1 MGADADTGGE
11 RAAATA
17 AGADRTL
24 RVALGRRV
32 EVIGDLL
39 LPPEPT
45 DSSLAACRDI
55 ARRLEEWQGPG
66 VVILCGRLVAPGCP
80 DDPCGVVDRHPDLT
94 DALATF
100 AARADSQVIVMM
112 VPSERDPALVR
123 ALERRGVTVRDGV
136 DLACETGAG
145 TRTVL
150 VRAGSLRPDGNPPI
164 DAAPTDDRPWLA
176 GMERLDDPRLA
187 RRFVT
192 SRVLYRRLR
201 RYLWAP
207 PLALAVIAL
216 LLRVEFVVDGLG
228 RVFRTPRQQN
238 ALQRAYD
245 ATWASRFIVTVVIA
259 VALLAVLALVVA
271 ITSRGIWRALGGE
284 GLPAPW
290 AGGASGTRPIAHA
303 QLELDGED
311 ALDATRAALEA
322 GSSGVIVGGSLVPE
336 LTQLDAGFFACPG
349 ATSEVVHE
357 HRGRLGLP
365 PTFLHHRQESTL
377 EIETGAELHVRLL
390 VAEADLPLATM
401 GERLVTADSVVKGRS
416 KAGDVH
422 AELAAS
428 WPSGASWPPAPEVAA
443 DRIGV
448 RRIRRLAAVSL
459 FVAGAIDLLS
469 SVTTPLR
476 EHLHLIAQYLPVA
489 VVQAAGALT
498 AIAGIGMIMLSRGI
512 LRGQRRSWLVAVT
525 LLVASLALHLL
536 HAADVIT
543 LVVCACVLTLLV
555 VQRERFR
562 ARTEPATLVTAF
574 VILAVGGVIAT
585 LGGFLAVEV
594 AGRVHHHP
602 LPAWPDVLLGSAER
616 LVGVQRVAFPR
627 TIDRYAS
634 ISLLAVGLSLI
645 VVALYLLTRPV
656 VDRRL
661 SSGRASMGRRAAEL
675 RARDIVRRHGTG
687 TLDYFAL
694 RDDKQWFFHRDSLVA
709 YAVFGG
715 VCLVSPDPIGPFSER
730 AHVWD
735 SFRRYVDRNGWGL
748 GVMGAGEEWLPT
760 YQASGMRFLYI
771 GDEAVV
777 DPRAFSLQGGKMK
790 GLRQAVNRVERYGY
804 TVRFLDPARLE
815 PEDAARMAEL
825 MAKSR
830 RGEQERGFS
839 MMLGRL
845 FDRRDTGLL
854 LTLVEGPDGAPVAMC
869 QFVPSPAIGGYSLDL
884 MRRDPGDHPNGL
896 LDFALCSTIDH
907 LKGMG
912 LRGLSLNFAALR
924 SVLEG
929 DTGDGV
935 TQRVERWALRRL
947 SGVLQIET
955 LWRFNAKYEPKWLP
969 RYIVFDSA
977 EQFVPVVLQ
986 IMRAES
992 LTEVP
997 VIGRLLTTSVAKRSG
1012 PALPGEVVAAQ
1023 ERTGNGTP
1031 PRKEAGT
1038 AGAASVSDPRCPRC
1052 GHPGVHHSRGDGG
1065 PCEGC
1070 DRCWSDEQRR
1080 DRPPHHIS
1088 TGGAT

>member
-1 MGADADTGGE
+1 MGSDADMGVGSEPVTAGG
-11 RAAATA
+11 T
-17 AGADRTL
+17 DRTL
-24 RVALGRRV
+24 PVALGRRV

-45 DSSLAACRDI
+45 DSSRAACRDI
-55 ARRLEEWQGPG
+55 AQRLGEWQGPG
-66 VVILCGRLVAPGCP
+66 IVIVCGRLVAPGCP
-80 DDPCGVVDRHPDLT
+80 DDPTGVMDRHPDLM
-94 DALATF
+94 DALGAF
-100 AARADSQVIVMM
+100 ASRADSQVVVVMA
-112 VPSERDPALVR
+112 PSERGPALVQ
-123 ALERRGVTVRDGV
+123 ALERRGVAVRDGV

-150 VRAGSLRPDGNPPI
+150 VRAGTLRPDGNPPM
-164 DAAPTDDRPWLA
+164 DATPTDDRPWLV
-176 GMERLDDPRLA
+176 GMDRLDDPRSA

-228 RVFRTPRQQN
+228 RVFRTHRQQT

-245 ATWASRFIVTVVIA
+245 ATWPSRFIVTLAIA

-271 ITSRGIWRALGGE
+271 ISSRGIWRALGGE

-290 AGGASGTRPIAHA
+290 AGGPSGTRPIAHA
-303 QLELDGED
+303 QLELDGVD
-311 ALDATRAALEA
+311 ALDAARAAVEA
-322 GSSGVIVGGSLVPE
+322 GASGVIVGGALVPE
-336 LTQLDAGFFACPG
+336 LTHLDAGFFACPG

-390 VAEADLPLATM
+390 LAEADLPLATM
-401 GERLVTADSVVKGRS
+401 GERLVTADTVVKGRS
-416 KAGDVH
+416 KAAQVH

-428 WPSGASWPPAPEVAA
+428 WPGGASWPPAPEVAA
-443 DRIGV
+443 DHIRV
-448 RRIRRLAAVSL
+448 RRIRRLAAVLL

-498 AIAGIGMIMLSRGI
+498 ALAGIGMIMLSRGI
-512 LRGQRRSWLVAVT
+512 LRGQRRSWLVAVM
-525 LLVASLALHLL
+525 LLIASLALHLL
-536 HAADVIT
+536 HAADVVT
-543 LVVCACVLTLLV
+543 LVVCAGVLALLI
-555 VQRERFR
+555 VQRDRFR
-562 ARTEPATLVTAF
+562 AQTEQATLVSAF
-574 VILAVGGVIAT
+574 VILAVGGVLAT

-602 LPAWPDVLLGSAER
+602 LPGWPEVLLGSAER
-616 LVGVQRVAFPR
+616 LVGVDWVVFPP
-627 TIDRYAS
+627 TIDRYVS
-634 ISLLAVGLSLI
+634 ISLLAVGISLI

-661 SSGRASMGRRAAEL
+661 SSGRAAIGRRAAEL

-735 SFRRYVDRNGWGL
+735 SFRRFVDRNGWGL

-777 DPRAFSLQGGKMK
+777 DPREFSLQGGKMK
-790 GLRQAVNRVERYGY
+790 GLRQAVNRVARYGY
-804 TVRFLDPARLE
+804 TVRFLDPARLD
-815 PEDAARMAEL
+815 PADAARMAEL

-896 LDFALCSTIDH
+896 LDFALCSTIER
-907 LKGMG
+907 LNEMGMK
-912 LRGLSLNFAALR
+912 GLSLNFAALR

-929 DTGDGV
+929 DSGDGV

-955 LWRFNAKYEPKWLP
+955 LWRFNAKYEPRWLP

-977 EQFVPVVLQ
+977 EQFVPVVVQ

-1012 PALPGEVVAAQ
+1012 PVLPEEVLAAQ
-1023 ERTGNGTP
+1023 EQAGNGTAT
-1031 PRKEAGT
+1031 RQEAGT
-1038 AGAASVSDPRCPRC
+1038 APRP
-1052 GHPGVHHSRGDGG
+1052 
-1065 PCEGC
+1065 
-1070 DRCWSDEQRR
+1070 
-1080 DRPPHHIS
+1080 
-1088 TGGAT
+1088 

>member
-1 MGADADTGGE
+1 MGTDADTGVG
-11 RAAATA
+11 AALATEA
-17 AGADRTL
+17 VPDRTVP
-24 RVALGRRV
+24 VALGRRV

-39 LPPEPT
+39 LPHEPT
-45 DSSLAACRDI
+45 DSSRAACRDV
-55 ARRLEEWQGPG
+55 ARRLAEWQGPG
-66 VVILCGRLVAPGCP
+66 IVILCGRLAAPGCH
-80 DDPCGVVDRHPDLT
+80 DDAAGAMGNHPDLA
-94 DALATF
+94 DALGAF
-100 AARADSQVIVMM
+100 AARPDSQVIVLMP
-112 VPSERDPALVR
+112 PSGRDATLVEE
-123 ALERRGVTVRDGV
+123 LERRGVTVRDGV

-150 VRAGSLRPDGNPPI
+150 VRAGTLRPDGNPPV

-176 GMERLDDPRLA
+176 GMDRLDDPRLA

-216 LLRVEFVVDGLG
+216 LLRVDFVIDGLL
-228 RVFRTPRQQN
+228 RVFHTPRQQT
-238 ALQRAYD
+238 ALQRAYS
-245 ATWASRFIVTVVIA
+245 ATWQSRFIVTVVIA
-259 VALLAVLALVVA
+259 VGLLAILAIVVA

-290 AGGASGTRPIAHA
+290 AGGSSGTRPIAHD
-303 QLELDGED
+303 QLELDGQD
-311 ALDATRAALEA
+311 ALDAARTAVEA
-322 GSSGVIVGGSLVPE
+322 GASGVIVGGALVAE
-336 LTQLDAGFFACPG
+336 LTHLDAGFFACPG
-349 ATSEVVHE
+349 ATAEVVHE

-390 VAEADLPLATM
+390 LAEADLPMATM

-416 KAGDVH
+416 KAADVH

-443 DRIGV
+443 DHVRA

-459 FVAGAIDLLS
+459 FLAGAIDLLS

-476 EHLHLIAQYLPVA
+476 QHLHLIAQYLPIT

-512 LRGQRRSWLVAVT
+512 LRGQRRSWLVAVA
-525 LLVASLALHLL
+525 LLMASLALHLL

-543 LVVCACVLTLLV
+543 LVVCAAVLALLI

-562 ARTEPATLVTAF
+562 AQTERATIVTAF
-574 VILAVGGVIAT
+574 VILAVGGVMAT

-594 AGRVHHHP
+594 AGHVHHHP
-602 LPAWPDVLLGSAER
+602 LPWWPDVLLGSAER
-616 LVGVQRVAFPR
+616 LVGVKWVAFPT
-627 TIDRYAS
+627 TIDRYTS
-634 ISLLAVGLSLI
+634 VSLLAVGISLI

-661 SSGRASMGRRAAEL
+661 SSGRAAMGRRAAEL
-675 RARDIVRRHGTG
+675 RAHDIVRRHGTG
-687 TLDYFAL
+687 TLDYFAF

-709 YAVFGG
+709 YGVFGG

-735 SFRRYVDRNGWGL
+735 SFRHYVDRNGWGL

-777 DPRAFSLQGGKMK
+777 DPRQFSLQGGKMK
-790 GLRQAVNRVERYGY
+790 GLRQAVNRVARYGY
-804 TVRFLDPARLE
+804 TVRFLDPARLD
-815 PEDAARMAEL
+815 PADAARMAEL

-884 MRRDPGDHPNGL
+884 MRRDPGEHPNGL
-896 LDFALCSTIDH
+896 LDFALCSTIDR
-907 LKGMG
+907 LKEMGMQ
-912 LRGLSLNFAALR
+912 GLSLNFAALR

-929 DTGDGV
+929 ETGDGV

-977 EQFVPVVLQ
+977 EQFVPVVVQ

-992 LTEVP
+992 LTEIP
-997 VIGRLLTTSVAKRSG
+997 VIGRFMATGTAKRSG
-1012 PALPGEVVAAQ
+1012 PALPEDVLAAQ
-1023 ERTGNGTP
+1023 EHTKNGAAA
-1031 PRKEAGT
+1031 RHEAGT
-1038 AGAASVSDPRCPRC
+1038 AGPR
-1052 GHPGVHHSRGDGG
+1052 
-1065 PCEGC
+1065 
-1070 DRCWSDEQRR
+1070 Q
-1080 DRPPHHIS
+1080 
-1088 TGGAT
+1088 

>member
-1 MGADADTGGE
+1 MGADAGTVVLGTPARG
-11 RAAATA
+11 
-17 AGADRTL
+17 AGTDCTL
-24 RVALGRRV
+24 HVALGRRV

-39 LPPEPT
+39 LPSEPS
-45 DSSLAACRDI
+45 DSSRAACRDI

-66 VVILCGRLVAPGCP
+66 IVIVCGRLVAAGCH
-80 DDPCGVVDRHPDLT
+80 DDPSGAVGTHPQLA
-94 DALATF
+94 DALGAF
-100 AARADSQVIVMM
+100 AARADSQVIVVMA
-112 VPSERDPALVR
+112 PSDRDPALVQS
-123 ALERRGVTVRDGV
+123 LERRGVSVRAQV

-145 TRTVL
+145 MRTVL
-150 VRAGSLRPDGNPPI
+150 VRAGSLRPDSNPPV
-164 DAAPTDDRPWLA
+164 DVAPGDDRPWLA
-176 GMERLDDPRLA
+176 GMDRLDDPRLA

-228 RVFRTPRQQN
+228 RVFRTPRQQT
-238 ALQRAYD
+238 ALQRAYT
-245 ATWASRFIVTVVIA
+245 ATWLSRFIVTVVIA
-259 VALLAVLALVVA
+259 LVLLAVLAVVVA

-290 AGGASGTRPIAHA
+290 AGGPSGARPIAHD
-303 QLELDGED
+303 QLQLDGED
-311 ALDATRAALEA
+311 ALDATRLALEA
-322 GSSGVIVGGSLVPE
+322 GATGVIVGGALVSE
-336 LTQLDAGFFACPG
+336 LTHLDAGFFACPG

-390 VAEADLPLATM
+390 LAEADLPLATM
-401 GERLVTADSVVKGRS
+401 GERLVTTDDVVKGRS
-416 KAGDVH
+416 KAADVH

-443 DRIGV
+443 DHIRV

-459 FVAGAIDLLS
+459 FLAGAIDLLS

-476 EHLHLIAQYLPVA
+476 EHLHLIVQYLPVA

-498 AIAGIGMIMLSRGI
+498 AIAGIAMIMLSRGI

-525 LLVASLALHLL
+525 LLAASLALHLL
-536 HAADVIT
+536 HAADIIT
-543 LVVCACVLTLLV
+543 LVVCAGVLTLLIV
-555 VQRERFR
+555 SRERFR
-562 ARTEPATLVTAF
+562 AQTEPATLVTAF

-585 LGGFLAVEV
+585 LGGFIAVEV
-594 AGRVHHHP
+594 AGHVHHHP
-602 LPAWPDVLLGSAER
+602 LPPWPDVLLGSAER
-616 LVGVQRVAFPR
+616 LVGVEWVTFPR
-627 TIDRYAS
+627 TIDRFAS
-634 ISLLAVGLSLI
+634 ISLLAVGISLI

-661 SSGRASMGRRAAEL
+661 SSGRAAMGRRAAEL

-709 YAVFGG
+709 YGVFGG

-760 YQASGMRFLYI
+760 YQASGMGFLYI

-777 DPRAFSLQGGKMK
+777 DPREFSLQGGKMK
-790 GLRQAVNRVERYGY
+790 GLRQAVNRVARYGY
-804 TVRFLDPARLE
+804 TVRFLDPARLD
-815 PEDAARMAEL
+815 PADAARMAEL

-854 LTLVEGPDGAPVAMC
+854 LTLVEGPDGTPVAMC

-896 LDFALCSTIDH
+896 LDFALCSTIDR
-907 LKGMG
+907 LKEMGMK
-912 LRGLSLNFAALR
+912 GLSLNFAALR

-929 DTGDGV
+929 DSGDGV

-977 EQFVPVVLQ
+977 EQFVPVVVQ

-997 VIGRLLTTSVAKRSG
+997 VIGRLLTTGVAKRSG
-1012 PALPGEVVAAQ
+1012 PAVPEEVLAAQ
-1023 ERTGNGTP
+1023 EHLGKGAPGRQ
-1031 PRKEAGT
+1031 EAGS
-1038 AGAASVSDPRCPRC
+1038 AGPRP
-1052 GHPGVHHSRGDGG
+1052 
-1065 PCEGC
+1065 
-1070 DRCWSDEQRR
+1070 
-1080 DRPPHHIS
+1080 
-1088 TGGAT
+1088 

>member
-1 MGADADTGGE
+1 MGSDADAGVGSEPVTAGRTD
-11 RAAATA
+11 RA
-17 AGADRTL
+17 L
-24 RVALGRRV
+24 PVALGRRV

-45 DSSLAACRDI
+45 DSSRAACRDI
-55 ARRLEEWQGPG
+55 AQRLGEWQGPG
-66 VVILCGRLVAPGCP
+66 IVIVCGRLVAPGCP
-80 DDPCGVVDRHPDLT
+80 DDPTGVLDQHPDLM
-94 DALATF
+94 DALGAF
-100 AARADSQVIVMM
+100 ASRADSQVVVVMA
-112 VPSERDPALVR
+112 PSERGPALVQ
-123 ALERRGVTVRDGV
+123 ALERRGVAVHDGV

-150 VRAGSLRPDGNPPI
+150 VRAGTLRPDGNPPM
-164 DAAPTDDRPWLA
+164 DATPTDDRPWLV
-176 GMERLDDPRLA
+176 GMDRLDDPRSA

-228 RVFRTPRQQN
+228 RVFRTHRQQT

-245 ATWASRFIVTVVIA
+245 ATWPSRFIVTLVIA

-284 GLPAPW
+284 DLPAPW
-290 AGGASGTRPIAHA
+290 AGGPSGTRPIAHA
-303 QLELDGED
+303 QLELDGVD
-311 ALDATRAALEA
+311 ALDAARAAVEA
-322 GSSGVIVGGSLVPE
+322 GASGVIVGGALVPE
-336 LTQLDAGFFACPG
+336 LTHLDAGFFACPG

-390 VAEADLPLATM
+390 LAEADLPLATM
-401 GERLVTADSVVKGRS
+401 GERLITADTVVKGRS
-416 KAGDVH
+416 KAAQVH

-428 WPSGASWPPAPEVAA
+428 WPGGASWPPAPEVAA
-443 DRIGV
+443 DHIRV
-448 RRIRRLAAVSL
+448 RRIRRLAAVLL

-498 AIAGIGMIMLSRGI
+498 ALAGIGMIMLSRGI
-512 LRGQRRSWLVAVT
+512 LRGQRRSWLVAVM
-525 LLVASLALHLL
+525 LLIASLALHLL
-536 HAADVIT
+536 HAADVVT
-543 LVVCACVLTLLV
+543 LVVCAGVLSLLI
-555 VQRERFR
+555 VQRDRFR
-562 ARTEPATLVTAF
+562 AQTEQATLVSAF
-574 VILAVGGVIAT
+574 VILAVGGVVAT

-602 LPAWPDVLLGSAER
+602 LPRWPDVLLGSAER
-616 LVGVQRVAFPR
+616 LVGVDWVAFPP
-627 TIDRYAS
+627 TIDRYVS
-634 ISLLAVGLSLI
+634 ISLLAVGVSLI

-661 SSGRASMGRRAAEL
+661 SSGHAAIGRRAAEL

-709 YAVFGG
+709 YGIFGG

-735 SFRRYVDRNGWGL
+735 SFRRFVDRNGWGL

-777 DPRAFSLQGGKMK
+777 DPREFSLQGGKMK
-790 GLRQAVNRVERYGY
+790 GLRQAVNRVARYGY
-804 TVRFLDPARLE
+804 TVRFLDPARLD
-815 PEDAARMAEL
+815 PADAARMAEL

-896 LDFALCSTIDH
+896 LDFALCSTIER
-907 LKGMG
+907 LKEMGMK
-912 LRGLSLNFAALR
+912 GLSLNFAALR

-929 DTGDGV
+929 DSGDGV

-955 LWRFNAKYEPKWLP
+955 LWRFNAKYEPRWLP

-977 EQFVPVVLQ
+977 EQFVPVVVQ

-997 VIGRLLTTSVAKRSG
+997 VIGRLLTTSGTKRSG
-1012 PALPGEVVAAQ
+1012 PALPEEVLAAQ
-1023 ERTGNGTP
+1023 EHAGKGAATRQ
-1031 PRKEAGT
+1031 EAGT
-1038 AGAASVSDPRCPRC
+1038 APRP
-1052 GHPGVHHSRGDGG
+1052 
-1065 PCEGC
+1065 
-1070 DRCWSDEQRR
+1070 
-1080 DRPPHHIS
+1080 
-1088 TGGAT
+1088 

>member
-1 MGADADTGGE
+1 MTVD
-11 RAAATA
+11 
-17 AGADRTL
+17 ADRTL
-24 RVALGRRV
+24 PVALGRRV

-39 LPPEPT
+39 LPAEPT
-45 DSSLAACRDI
+45 DSSRAACRDV
-55 ARRLEEWQGPG
+55 ALRLEEWQGPG
-66 VVILCGRLVAPGCP
+66 VVILCGRLVAPGCSG
-80 DDPCGVVDRHPDLT
+80 DPSVAVDRHPELT
-94 DALATF
+94 DALGLF
-100 AARADSQVIVMM
+100 AARAESRVIVVMA
-112 VPSERDPALVR
+112 PSEQDAELVA
-123 ALERRGVTVRDGV
+123 ALERRGVAVRDGV

-145 TRTVL
+145 MRTVL
-150 VRAGSLRPDGNPPI
+150 VRTGTLRPDGNPPI
-164 DAAPTDDRPWLA
+164 DAVPTGDRPWLA

-216 LLRVEFVVDGLG
+216 LLRLEFVVDGLG
-228 RVFRTPRQQN
+228 RVFRTPRQQD
-238 ALQRAYD
+238 ALQRAYN
-245 ATWASRFIVTVVIA
+245 ATWPSRFIATVVIA
-259 VALLAVLALVVA
+259 LALLAVLALVVA

-290 AGGASGTRPIAHA
+290 AGGPSGARPIAHE
-303 QLELDGED
+303 LIELDGQD
-311 ALDATRAALEA
+311 ALDAARDAVES
-322 GSSGVIVGGSLVPE
+322 GVSGVIVGGALVPE
-336 LTQLDAGFFACPG
+336 LTHLDTGFFACPG
-349 ATSEVVHE
+349 ATAEVVHE

-390 VAEADLPLATM
+390 LAEADLPLATM
-401 GERLVTADSVVKGRS
+401 GERLVTADTVVKGRS
-416 KAGDVH
+416 KAADVH
-422 AELAAS
+422 PELAAS
-428 WPSGASWPPAPEVAA
+428 WPGGASWPPAPEVAA
-443 DRIGV
+443 DHVRA

-459 FVAGAIDLLS
+459 FVAGTIDLLS
-469 SVTTPLR
+469 SVTAPLR
-476 EHLHLIAQYLPVA
+476 AHLHLIAQYLPVA

-498 AIAGIGMIMLSRGI
+498 AIAGIGMIMLSRGV
-512 LRGQRRSWLVAVT
+512 LRGQRRSWLVAV
-525 LLVASLALHLL
+525 LLLIASLALHLL
-536 HAADVIT
+536 HAADIVT
-543 LVVCACVLTLLV
+543 LLVCAGVLTLLI

-562 ARTEPATLVTAF
+562 AQTERATVVTAF
-574 VILAVGGVIAT
+574 VILAVGGVLAT
-585 LGGFLAVEV
+585 TGGFIGVEL

-616 LVGVQRVAFPR
+616 LVGVDWVTFPP

-634 ISLLAVGLSLI
+634 VSLLAVGLSLI
-645 VVALYLLTRPV
+645 VVALFLLTRPV

-661 SSGRASMGRRAAEL
+661 SSGRAAMGRRAAEI

-735 SFRRYVDRNGWGL
+735 AFRHYVDRNGWGL

-777 DPRAFSLQGGKMK
+777 DPQEFSLQGGKMK
-790 GLRQAVNRVERYGY
+790 GLRQAVNRVARYGY
-804 TVRFLDPARLE
+804 TVRFLDPAHLD
-815 PEDAARMAEL
+815 PADAARMAEL

-854 LTLVEGPDGAPVAMC
+854 LTLVEGPDGTPVAMC

-884 MRRDPGDHPNGL
+884 MRRDPGEHPNGL

-907 LKGMG
+907 LKEM
-912 LRGLSLNFAALR
+912 RMKGLSLNFAALR

-929 DTGDGV
+929 DKGDGV

-955 LWRFNAKYEPKWLP
+955 LWRFNAKYEPRWLP

-977 EQFVPVVLQ
+977 EQFVPVVVQ

-997 VIGRLLTTSVAKRSG
+997 VIGRLLTTGGAKRAG
-1012 PALPGEVVAAQ
+1012 PAVPDEVLAAQ
-1023 ERTGNGTP
+1023 QHAGNGTP
-1031 PRKEAGT
+1031 TRQEAGT
-1038 AGAASVSDPRCPRC
+1038 AAPRK
-1052 GHPGVHHSRGDGG
+1052 
-1065 PCEGC
+1065 
-1070 DRCWSDEQRR
+1070 
-1080 DRPPHHIS
+1080 
-1088 TGGAT
+1088 

>member
-1 MGADADTGGE
+1 MAP
-11 RAAATA
+11 
-17 AGADRTL
+17 ADR
-24 RVALGRRV
+24 
-32 EVIGDLL
+32 D
-39 LPPEPT
+39 P
-45 DSSLAACRDI
+45 
-55 ARRLEEWQGPG
+55 
-66 VVILCGRLVAPGCP
+66 RLV
-80 DDPCGVVDRHPDLT
+80 
-94 DALATF
+94 
-100 AARADSQVIVMM
+100 Q
-112 VPSERDPALVR
+112 
-123 ALERRGVTVRDGV
+123 ALERRGVAVRDAV

-150 VRAGSLRPDGNPPI
+150 VRAGSLRPDGNPPV
-164 DAAPTDDRPWLA
+164 DATPTDDRPWLA

-192 SRVLYRRLR
+192 SRLLYRRLR

-228 RVFRTPRQQN
+228 RVFRTPRQQT
-238 ALQRAYD
+238 ALQRAYT
-245 ATWASRFIVTVVIA
+245 ATWPSRFIVTVVIA
-259 VALLAVLALVVA
+259 LVLLAVLAVVVA

-290 AGGASGTRPIAHA
+290 AGGPSGARPIAHD
-303 QLELDGED
+303 QLQLDGED

-322 GSSGVIVGGSLVPE
+322 GATGVIVGGALVSE
-336 LTQLDAGFFACPG
+336 LTHLDAGFFACPG

-390 VAEADLPLATM
+390 LAEADLPLATM
-401 GERLVTADSVVKGRS
+401 GERLVTTDDVVKGRS
-416 KAGDVH
+416 KAADIH

-428 WPSGASWPPAPEVAA
+428 WPERCLVAARTRGGGGPHPRPPHPAPG
-443 DRIGV
+443 RG
-448 RRIRRLAAVSL
+448 SL
-459 FVAGAIDLLS
+459 FLAGAIDLLS

-525 LLVASLALHLL
+525 LLAASLALHLL
-536 HAADVIT
+536 HAADIIT
-543 LVVCACVLTLLV
+543 LVVCAGVLTLLI

-562 ARTEPATLVTAF
+562 AQTEPATLVTAF

-585 LGGFLAVEV
+585 LGGFIAVEV

-602 LPAWPDVLLGSAER
+602 LPGWPDVLLGSAER
-616 LVGVQRVAFPR
+616 LVGVQWVAFPR

-661 SSGRASMGRRAAEL
+661 SSGRAAMGRRAAEL

-777 DPRAFSLQGGKMK
+777 DPREFSLQGGKMK
-790 GLRQAVNRVERYGY
+790 GLRQAVNRVARYGY
-804 TVRFLDPARLE
+804 TVRFLDPARLD
-815 PEDAARMAEL
+815 PADAARMAEL

-845 FDRRDTGLL
+845 FDRAGHRAAAHARRGSRRCAGRHVPVRTLARHRRF
-854 LTLVEGPDGAPVAMC
+854 LTRPHASRPRRPSQRAARLRAVLDHRPPQGDGHEGAQPELRR
-869 QFVPSPAIGGYSLDL
+869 PAI
-884 MRRDPGDHPNGL
+884 RP
-896 LDFALCSTIDH
+896 
-907 LKGMG
+907 
-912 LRGLSLNFAALR
+912 RG
-924 SVLEG
+924 
-929 DTGDGV
+929 
-935 TQRVERWALRRL
+935 
-947 SGVLQIET
+947 
-955 LWRFNAKYEPKWLP
+955 
-969 RYIVFDSA
+969 
-977 EQFVPVVLQ
+977 
-986 IMRAES
+986 
-992 LTEVP
+992 
-997 VIGRLLTTSVAKRSG
+997 
-1012 PALPGEVVAAQ
+1012 
-1023 ERTGNGTP
+1023 
-1031 PRKEAGT
+1031 
-1038 AGAASVSDPRCPRC
+1038 
-1052 GHPGVHHSRGDGG
+1052 
-1065 PCEGC
+1065 
-1070 DRCWSDEQRR
+1070 R
-1080 DRPPHHIS
+1080 DR
-1088 TGGAT
+1088 

>member
-1 MGADADTGGE
+1 MGSSADTGVGSGP
-11 RAAATA
+11 ATA
-17 AGADRTL
+17 ECTDRTL
-24 RVALGRRV
+24 PVALGRRV
-32 EVIGDLL
+32 EVVGDLL

-45 DSSLAACRDI
+45 DSSRAACLDI
-55 ARRLEEWQGPG
+55 AHRLEEWQGPG
-66 VVILCGRLVAPGCP
+66 IVIVCGRLVAPGCP
-80 DDPCGVVDRHPDLT
+80 DDPAVVMDKHPDLM
-94 DALATF
+94 DALGAF
-100 AARADSQVIVMM
+100 ASRADSRVVVVMA
-112 VPSERDPALVR
+112 PSDRDPAVVQ
-123 ALERRGVTVRDGV
+123 ALERRGVAVRDGV

-150 VRAGSLRPDGNPPI
+150 VRAGTLRPDGNPPI
-164 DAAPTDDRPWLA
+164 DATPADDRPWLV
-176 GMERLDDPRLA
+176 GMDRLDDPRSA

-228 RVFRTPRQQN
+228 RVFRTHRQQT

-245 ATWASRFIVTVVIA
+245 ATWPSRFIVTVVIA
-259 VALLAVLALVVA
+259 LALLAILALVVA

-290 AGGASGTRPIAHA
+290 AGGPSGTRPIAHA
-303 QLELDGED
+303 QLELDGVD
-311 ALDATRAALEA
+311 ALDAARVAVEA
-322 GSSGVIVGGSLVPE
+322 GVSGVIVGGALVPE
-336 LTQLDAGFFACPG
+336 LTHLDAGFFACPG

-377 EIETGAELHVRLL
+377 VIETGAELHVRLL
-390 VAEADLPLATM
+390 LAEADLPLATM
-401 GERLVTADSVVKGRS
+401 GERLVTADTVVKGRS
-416 KAGDVH
+416 KAAQVH

-428 WPSGASWPPAPEVAA
+428 WPGGASWPPAPEVAA
-443 DRIGV
+443 DHIRV
-448 RRIRRLAAVSL
+448 RRIRRLAAVLL
-459 FVAGAIDLLS
+459 FVAGAVDLLS

-489 VVQAAGALT
+489 VVQAAGAVT

-512 LRGQRRSWLVAVT
+512 LRGQRRSWLVAVM
-525 LLVASLALHLL
+525 LLITSLALHLL
-536 HAADVIT
+536 HAADVVT
-543 LVVCACVLTLLV
+543 LVLCAGVLALLI
-555 VQRERFR
+555 VQRDRFR
-562 ARTEPATLVTAF
+562 AQTERATLVSAF
-574 VILAVGGVIAT
+574 VILAVGGVVAT
-585 LGGFLAVEV
+585 LGGFLAVEI

-602 LPAWPDVLLGSAER
+602 LPGWPEVLLGSAER
-616 LVGVQRVAFPR
+616 LVGVDWVVFPP

-661 SSGRASMGRRAAEL
+661 SSGRAAIGRRAAEL

-709 YAVFGG
+709 YAVIGG

-735 SFRRYVDRNGWGL
+735 SFRRYVDRHGWGL

-777 DPRAFSLQGGKMK
+777 DPREFSLQGGKMK
-790 GLRQAVNRVERYGY
+790 GLRQAVNRVARYGY
-804 TVRFLDPARLE
+804 TVRFLDPARLD
-815 PEDAARMAEL
+815 PADAARMAEL

-854 LTLVEGPDGAPVAMC
+854 LTLVEGPDGEPVAMC

-896 LDFALCSTIDH
+896 LDFALCSTIER
-907 LKGMG
+907 LKEMGMK
-912 LRGLSLNFAALR
+912 GLSLNFAALR

-929 DTGDGV
+929 DSGDGV

-955 LWRFNAKYEPKWLP
+955 LWRFNAKYEPRWLP

-977 EQFVPVVLQ
+977 EQFVPVVVQ

-997 VIGRLLTTSVAKRSG
+997 VIGRLLTTSGAKRSG
-1012 PALPGEVVAAQ
+1012 PTLPEEVLAAQ
-1023 ERTGNGTP
+1023 DRTGNGAAT
-1031 PRKEAGT
+1031 RQEAGT
-1038 AGAASVSDPRCPRC
+1038 APRP
-1052 GHPGVHHSRGDGG
+1052 
-1065 PCEGC
+1065 
-1070 DRCWSDEQRR
+1070 
-1080 DRPPHHIS
+1080 
-1088 TGGAT
+1088 

>member
-1 MGADADTGGE
+1 MEADADRLVGSE
-11 RAAATA
+11 PVTA
-17 AGADRTL
+17 GDMDRNL
-24 RVALGRRV
+24 PVALGRRV

-39 LPPEPT
+39 LPQEPT
-45 DSSLAACRDI
+45 DSSRAACHDI
-55 ARRLEEWQGPG
+55 GQRLEEWQGPG
-66 VVILCGRLVAPGCP
+66 IVILCGRLVARGCQ
-80 DDPCGVVDRHPDLT
+80 DDPSGVMDKHPELL
-94 DALATF
+94 DALSAF
-100 AARADSQVIVMM
+100 AARAESQVLVVT
-112 VPSERDPALVR
+112 VPSERDPALVQM
-123 ALERRGVTVRDGV
+123 LERRGVSVRDGV

-150 VRAGSLRPDGNPPI
+150 VRAGTLRPDGNPPI
-164 DAAPTDDRPWLA
+164 DAAPADDRPWLA
-176 GMERLDDPRLA
+176 GMERLDDPLSA

-207 PLALAVIAL
+207 PLVLALIAL

-228 RVFRTPRQQN
+228 HVFRSHRQQT

-245 ATWASRFIVTVVIA
+245 ATWFSRFIVTLVIA
-259 VALLAVLALVVA
+259 VALLAILALVVA

-290 AGGASGTRPIAHA
+290 AGGPSGTRPIAHA
-303 QLELDGED
+303 QLELDGVD
-311 ALDATRAALEA
+311 ALDAARAAVEA
-322 GSSGVIVGGSLVPE
+322 GASGVIVGGALVPE
-336 LTQLDAGFFACPG
+336 LTHLDAGFFACPG

-390 VAEADLPLATM
+390 LAEADLPLATL
-401 GERLVTADSVVKGRS
+401 GERLVTADTVVKGRS
-416 KAGDVH
+416 KAAQVH

-428 WPSGASWPPAPEVAA
+428 WPGGASWPPAPEVAA
-443 DRIGV
+443 DHIQV
-448 RRIRRLAAVSL
+448 RRIRRLAAVLL

-512 LRGQRRSWLVAVT
+512 LRGQRRSWLVAVM
-525 LLVASLALHLL
+525 LLIASLALHLV

-543 LVVCACVLTLLV
+543 LVVCAGVLTLLI

-562 ARTEPATLVTAF
+562 AQTEQATLVSAF
-574 VILAVGGVIAT
+574 VILAVGGVVAA
-585 LGGFLAVEV
+585 LVGFFAVEV

-602 LPAWPDVLLGSAER
+602 LPGWPEVLLGSAER
-616 LVGVQRVAFPR
+616 LVGVDWITFPP
-627 TIDRYAS
+627 TINRYAS

-661 SSGRASMGRRAAEL
+661 SSGRAAIGRRAAEL
-675 RARDIVRRHGTG
+675 RARDIVRRHGRG

-735 SFRRYVDRNGWGL
+735 SFRRYVDRQGWGL

-777 DPRAFSLQGGKMK
+777 DPREFSLQGGKMK
-790 GLRQAVNRVERYGY
+790 GLRQAVNRVARYGY
-804 TVRFLDPARLE
+804 TVRFLDPARLD
-815 PEDAARMAEL
+815 PADAARMAEL

-830 RGEQERGFS
+830 RGEKERGFS

-884 MRRDPGDHPNGL
+884 MRRDPGEHPNGL

-907 LKGMG
+907 LKEMGMK
-912 LRGLSLNFAALR
+912 GLSLNFAALR

-929 DTGDGV
+929 DSGDGV

-955 LWRFNAKYEPKWLP
+955 LWRFNAKYEPRWLP

-977 EQFVPVVLQ
+977 EQFVPVVVQ

-997 VIGRLLTTSVAKRSG
+997 VIGRLLTTSGAKRSG
-1012 PALPGEVVAAQ
+1012 PAVPEEVLAAAREHPGDGTAAR
-1023 ERTGNGTP
+1023 E
-1031 PRKEAGT
+1031 EAGT
-1038 AGAASVSDPRCPRC
+1038 APRP
-1052 GHPGVHHSRGDGG
+1052 
-1065 PCEGC
+1065 
-1070 DRCWSDEQRR
+1070 
-1080 DRPPHHIS
+1080 
-1088 TGGAT
+1088 

>member
-1 MGADADTGGE
+1 MGADGETGLLGTS
-11 RAAATA
+11 ASD
-17 AGADRTL
+17 AGTDRTL
-24 RVALGRRV
+24 HVALGRRV
-32 EVIGDLL
+32 AVIGDLL
-39 LPPEPT
+39 LPSEPS
-45 DSSLAACRDI
+45 DSSRAACRDI

-66 VVILCGRLVAPGCP
+66 IVIVCGRLVAPGCH
-80 DDPCGVVDRHPDLT
+80 DDPSGAVDTHPELA
-94 DALATF
+94 DALGAF
-100 AARADSQVIVMM
+100 AARADSQVIVVM
-112 VPSERDPALVR
+112 VPSDRDPALVQ
-123 ALERRGVTVRDGV
+123 ALERRGISVRDQV

-145 TRTVL
+145 MRTVL
-150 VRAGSLRPDGNPPI
+150 VRAGSLRPDSNPPV
-164 DAAPTDDRPWLA
+164 DAAPADDRPWLA

-228 RVFRTPRQQN
+228 RVFRTPRQQT
-238 ALQRAYD
+238 ALQRAYT
-245 ATWASRFIVTVVIA
+245 ATWPSRFIVTVVIA
-259 VALLAVLALVVA
+259 LVLLAVLAVVVA

-290 AGGASGTRPIAHA
+290 AGGPSGARPIAHD
-303 QLELDGED
+303 QLQLDGED
-311 ALDATRAALEA
+311 ALDATRVALEA
-322 GSSGVIVGGSLVPE
+322 GATGVIVGGALVSE
-336 LTQLDAGFFACPG
+336 LTHLDAGFFACPG

-390 VAEADLPLATM
+390 LAEADLPLATL
-401 GERLVTADSVVKGRS
+401 GERLVTTDDVVKGRS
-416 KAGDVH
+416 KAADVH

-443 DRIGV
+443 DHIRV

-459 FVAGAIDLLS
+459 FLAGAIDLLS

-498 AIAGIGMIMLSRGI
+498 AIAGIAMIMLSRGI

-525 LLVASLALHLL
+525 LLAASLALHLL
-536 HAADVIT
+536 HAADIIT
-543 LVVCACVLTLLV
+543 LVVCAGVLTLLI

-562 ARTEPATLVTAF
+562 AQTEPATLVTAF

-585 LGGFLAVEV
+585 LGGFIAVEV

-616 LVGVQRVAFPR
+616 LVGVEWVTFPR
-627 TIDRYAS
+627 TIDRFAS
-634 ISLLAVGLSLI
+634 ISLLAVGISLI

-661 SSGRASMGRRAAEL
+661 SSGRAAMGRRAAEL

-777 DPRAFSLQGGKMK
+777 DPREFSLQGGKMK
-790 GLRQAVNRVERYGY
+790 GLRQAVNRVARYGY
-804 TVRFLDPARLE
+804 TVRFLDPARLD
-815 PEDAARMAEL
+815 PADAARMADL

-854 LTLVEGPDGAPVAMC
+854 LTLVEGPDGAPAAMC
-869 QFVPSPAIGGYSLDL
+869 QFVPSPAIGGFSLDL

-896 LDFALCSTIDH
+896 LDFALCSTIDR
-907 LKGMG
+907 LKEMGMK
-912 LRGLSLNFAALR
+912 GLSMNFAALR

-977 EQFVPVVLQ
+977 EQFVPVVVQ

-997 VIGRLLTTSVAKRSG
+997 VIGRLLTTGVAKRSG
-1012 PALPGEVVAAQ
+1012 PAVPEEVLAAQ
-1023 ERTGNGTP
+1023 EHLGDGMPGRQ
-1031 PRKEAGT
+1031 EAGT
-1038 AGAASVSDPRCPRC
+1038 AGPRP
-1052 GHPGVHHSRGDGG
+1052 
-1065 PCEGC
+1065 
-1070 DRCWSDEQRR
+1070 
-1080 DRPPHHIS
+1080 
-1088 TGGAT
+1088 

>member
-1 MGADADTGGE
+1 MGADADMGVL
-11 RAAATA
+11 RAPADTP
-17 AGADRTL
+17 GTDRTL
-24 RVALGRRV
+24 HVALGRRV
-32 EVIGDLL
+32 ELIGDLL
-39 LPPEPT
+39 LPPEPS
-45 DSSLAACRDI
+45 DSSRAACRDI

-66 VVILCGRLVAPGCP
+66 VVILCGRLVAPGCHT
-80 DDPCGVVDRHPDLT
+80 DPSDVVDRHPDLT
-94 DALATF
+94 DALGTF
-100 AARADSQVIVMM
+100 AARADSQVIVVM
-112 VPSERDPALVR
+112 VPSERDPALVQT
-123 ALERRGVTVRDGV
+123 LERRGVAVRDGV

-150 VRAGSLRPDGNPPI
+150 VRAGSLRPDGHPPV

-216 LLRVEFVVDGLG
+216 LLRFEFVVDGLG
-228 RVFRTPRQQN
+228 RVFRTPRQQT
-238 ALQRAYD
+238 ALQRAYN
-245 ATWASRFIVTVVIA
+245 ATWPSRFIVTAVIA
-259 VALLAVLALVVA
+259 LGLLAVLAVVVA

-290 AGGASGTRPIAHA
+290 AGGPSGSRPIAHD

-311 ALDATRAALEA
+311 ALDVTRAAVEA
-322 GSSGVIVGGSLVPE
+322 GASGVVVGGALVPE
-336 LTQLDAGFFACPG
+336 LTHLDVGFFACPG

-377 EIETGAELHVRLL
+377 EIETGADLHVRLL
-390 VAEADLPLATM
+390 LAEADLPLATM
-401 GERLVTADSVVKGRS
+401 GERLVTADAVVKGRS
-416 KAGDVH
+416 KAADVH
-422 AELAAS
+422 AELAAG

-443 DRIGV
+443 DRIRV

-498 AIAGIGMIMLSRGI
+498 ALAGIGMIMLSRGV

-525 LLVASLALHLL
+525 LLVASLALHLF
-536 HAADVIT
+536 HAADIIT
-543 LVVCACVLTLLV
+543 LFVCAGVLTLLI

-562 ARTEPATLVTAF
+562 AQTEPATLVTAF
-574 VILAVGGVIAT
+574 VILAVGGVVAT

-594 AGRVHHHP
+594 AGHVHHHP
-602 LPAWPDVLLGSAER
+602 LPGWPDVLLGSAER
-616 LVGVQRVAFPR
+616 LVGVESVAFPA
-627 TIDRYAS
+627 TIDRYVS
-634 ISLLAVGLSLI
+634 ISLLAVGISLI

-661 SSGRASMGRRAAEL
+661 SSGRAAIGRRAAEL

-709 YAVFGG
+709 YGVFGG

-777 DPRAFSLQGGKMK
+777 DPREFSLQGGKMK
-790 GLRQAVNRVERYGY
+790 GLRQAVNRVARYGY
-804 TVRFLDPARLE
+804 TVRFLDPARLD
-815 PEDAARMAEL
+815 PADAARMAEL

-854 LTLVEGPDGAPVAMC
+854 LTLVEGPDGSPVAMC

-896 LDFALCSTIDH
+896 LDFALCSTIDR
-907 LKGMG
+907 LKEMGMK
-912 LRGLSLNFAALR
+912 GLSLNFAALR

-955 LWRFNAKYEPKWLP
+955 LWRFNAKYEPRWLP

-977 EQFVPVVLQ
+977 EQFVPVVVQ

-997 VIGRLLTTSVAKRSG
+997 VIGRLLTTGVAKRTG
-1012 PALPGEVVAAQ
+1012 PAVPEEVLAAQ
-1023 ERTGNGTP
+1023 EHRGEGAP
-1031 PRKEAGT
+1031 SRQEAGT
-1038 AGAASVSDPRCPRC
+1038 AGPR
-1052 GHPGVHHSRGDGG
+1052 S
-1065 PCEGC
+1065 
-1070 DRCWSDEQRR
+1070 
-1080 DRPPHHIS
+1080 
-1088 TGGAT
+1088 

>member
-1 MGADADTGGE
+1 MRDF
-11 RAAATA
+11 
-17 AGADRTL
+17 
-24 RVALGRRV
+24 
-32 EVIGDLL
+32 
-39 LPPEPT
+39 PPRGP
-45 DSSLAACRDI
+45 A
-55 ARRLEEWQGPG
+55 ARR
-66 VVILCGRLVAPGCP
+66 AP
-80 DDPCGVVDRHPDLT
+80 
-94 DALATF
+94 
-100 AARADSQVIVMM
+100 
-112 VPSERDPALVR
+112 VPS
-123 ALERRGVTVRDGV
+123 
-136 DLACETGAG
+136 
-145 TRTVL
+145 RT
-150 VRAGSLRPDGNPPI
+150 SNSSS
-164 DAAPTDDRPWLA
+164 T
-176 GMERLDDPRLA
+176 
-187 RRFVT
+187 
-192 SRVLYRRLR
+192 
-201 RYLWAP
+201 
-207 PLALAVIAL
+207 
-216 LLRVEFVVDGLG
+216 
-228 RVFRTPRQQN
+228 
-238 ALQRAYD
+238 
-245 ATWASRFIVTVVIA
+245 AT
-259 VALLAVLALVVA
+259 
-271 ITSRGIWRALGGE
+271 
-284 GLPAPW
+284 
-290 AGGASGTRPIAHA
+290 
-303 QLELDGED
+303 D
-311 ALDATRAALEA
+311 ALDATRAAVES
-322 GSSGVIVGGSLVPE
+322 GVSGVIVGGALVPE
-336 LTQLDAGFFACPG
+336 LTHLDTGFFACPG

-390 VAEADLPLATM
+390 LAEADLPLATM
-401 GERLVTADSVVKGRS
+401 GERLVTADTVVKGRS
-416 KAGDVH
+416 KAADVH

-428 WPSGASWPPAPEVAA
+428 WPGGASWPPAPEVAA
-443 DRIGV
+443 DHIRV
-448 RRIRRLAAVSL
+448 RRIRRLAAVLL

-498 AIAGIGMIMLSRGI
+498 AIAGIGMIMLSRGV
-512 LRGQRRSWLVAVT
+512 LRGQRRSWLVAV
-525 LLVASLALHLL
+525 LLLIASLALHLL
-536 HAADVIT
+536 HAADIIT
-543 LVVCACVLTLLV
+543 LVVCAGVLTLLIV
-555 VQRERFR
+555 ERERFR
-562 ARTEPATLVTAF
+562 AQAERGTVVTAF
-574 VILAVGGVIAT
+574 VIIAVGGVIAT

-594 AGRVHHHP
+594 AGHVHHHP
-602 LPAWPDVLLGSAER
+602 LPGWPDVLLGSAER
-616 LVGVQRVAFPR
+616 LVGVDWVAFPP

-634 ISLLAVGLSLI
+634 VSLLAVGISLI

-661 SSGRASMGRRAAEL
+661 SSGRAAIGRRAAEI

-735 SFRRYVDRNGWGL
+735 SFRNYVDRNGWGL

-777 DPRAFSLQGGKMK
+777 DPREFSLQGGKMK
-790 GLRQAVNRVERYGY
+790 GLRQAVNRVARYGY
-804 TVRFLDPARLE
+804 TVRFLDPARLQ

-869 QFVPSPAIGGYSLDL
+869 QFVPSPAIDGYSLDL
-884 MRRDPGDHPNGL
+884 MRRDPGEHPNGL

-907 LKGMG
+907 LKEMGMK
-912 LRGLSLNFAALR
+912 GLSLNFAAFR

-929 DTGDGV
+929 DNGDGV

-955 LWRFNAKYEPKWLP
+955 LWRFNAKYEPRWLP

-977 EQFVPVVLQ
+977 EQFVPVVVQ

-992 LTEVP
+992 LTEMP
-997 VIGRLLTTSVAKRSG
+997 VIGRLLTTGTAKRSG
-1012 PALPGEVVAAQ
+1012 PAVPEEVLAAQ
-1023 ERTGNGTP
+1023 QHLGDGDGDGRLARHGQRKQPAIAPPQGQRRKRLRPRSRDHERVALPALGIPVCT
-1031 PRKEAGT
+1031 T
-1038 AGAASVSDPRCPRC
+1038 AGATTGPARTATAAGPTNNDASARHTTSHSEVRHDTTMTVAEREAFLAGLHVGILSVDDPGRGPLSVPVWYAYEPGGMINVVTAGQSVKAQRLRPRGGSPSVC
-1052 GHPGVHHSRGDGG
+1052 RPRPTPIATSAWRGRSRPWTRRSPRRATGAGPALSRRRRRRPLHRRHGG
-1065 PCEGC
+1065 PAAGSVAFRMTPEHW
-1070 DRCWSDEQRR
+1070 RTSDY
-1080 DRPPHHIS
+1080 
-1088 TGGAT
+1088 GKAN

>member
-1 MGADADTGGE
+1 M
-11 RAAATA
+11 RS
-17 AGADRTL
+17 
-24 RVALGRRV
+24 
-32 EVIGDLL
+32 
-39 LPPEPT
+39 PPSRP
-45 DSSLAACRDI
+45 R
-55 ARRLEEWQGPG
+55 P
-66 VVILCGRLVAPGCP
+66 
-80 DDPCGVVDRHPDLT
+80 
-94 DALATF
+94 
-100 AARADSQVIVMM
+100 DSQVIVVMP
-112 VPSERDPALVR
+112 PSERDPALLRV
-123 ALERRGVTVRDGV
+123 LERRGVTVRDAV

-150 VRAGSLRPDGNPPI
+150 VRAGSLRPDGTPPM
-164 DAAPTDDRPWLA
+164 DATPTDDRPWLA

-192 SRVLYRRLR
+192 SRLLYRRLR

-207 PLALAVIAL
+207 PLVLAAIAL

-238 ALQRAYD
+238 ALERAYN
-245 ATWASRFIVTVVIA
+245 ATWPSRFIVTLVIA

-290 AGGASGTRPIAHA
+290 AGGLAGARPIAHA

-311 ALDATRAALEA
+311 ALDATRVAVEA
-322 GSSGVIVGGSLVPE
+322 GASGLIVGGALVPE
-336 LTQLDAGFFACPG
+336 LTHLDAGFFACPG

-390 VAEADLPLATM
+390 LAEVDLPLATM
-401 GERLVTADSVVKGRS
+401 GERLVTSDTVVKGRS
-416 KAGDVH
+416 RAAEVH

-428 WPSGASWPPAPEVAA
+428 WPGGASWPPAPEVAA
-443 DRIGV
+443 DRIRV

-476 EHLHLIAQYLPVA
+476 EHLHLVAQYLPVS

-525 LLVASLALHLL
+525 LLVASLVLHLL

-543 LVVCACVLTLLV
+543 LVVCAGVLALLI

-562 ARTEPATLVTAF
+562 AETEPATLVTAL
-574 VILAVGGVIAT
+574 VILAVGGVVAT
-585 LGGFLAVEV
+585 LGGFVGVEV

-602 LPAWPDVLLGSAER
+602 LPDWPHVLLGSAER
-616 LVGVQRVAFPR
+616 LVGVQWVVFPK

-634 ISLLAVGLSLI
+634 ISLLAVGISLI
-645 VVALYLLTRPV
+645 LVALYLLTRPV

-661 SSGRASMGRRAAEL
+661 SSGRAAIGRRAAEL

-709 YAVFGG
+709 YAVLGG

-735 SFRRYVDRNGWGL
+735 SFRRYVDRNGWSL

-777 DPRAFSLQGGKMK
+777 DPREFSLQGGKMK
-790 GLRQAVNRVERYGY
+790 GLRQAVNRVARYGY
-804 TVRFLDPARLE
+804 TVRFLDPAHLD
-815 PEDAARMAEL
+815 PADAARMAEL

-854 LTLVEGPDGAPVAMC
+854 LTLVEGPDGTPVAMC

-896 LDFALCSTIDH
+896 LDFALCSTIDR
-907 LKGMG
+907 LKEMGMK
-912 LRGLSLNFAALR
+912 GLSLNFAALR

-929 DTGDGV
+929 ETGDGV

-955 LWRFNAKYEPKWLP
+955 LWRFNAKYEPRWLP

-977 EQFVPVVLQ
+977 EQFVPVVVQ

-997 VIGRLLTTSVAKRSG
+997 VIGRLLTTSGAKRSG
-1012 PALPGEVVAAQ
+1012 PAVPAEVLAAQ
-1023 ERTGNGTP
+1023 HEGNGAP
-1031 PRKEAGT
+1031 SRQEAGT
-1038 AGAASVSDPRCPRC
+1038 AGPRP
-1052 GHPGVHHSRGDGG
+1052 
-1065 PCEGC
+1065 
-1070 DRCWSDEQRR
+1070 
-1080 DRPPHHIS
+1080 
-1088 TGGAT
+1088 

>member
-1 MGADADTGGE
+1 MGAEADTGVEAGP
-11 RAAATA
+11 AAD
-17 AGADRTL
+17 AGMDRTVP
-24 RVALGRRV
+24 VALGRRV
-32 EVIGDLL
+32 EVVGDLL

-45 DSSLAACRDI
+45 DSSRAACADI

-66 VVILCGRLVAPGCP
+66 IVILCGRLAAPSCQ
-80 DDPCGVVDRHPDLT
+80 DDPAVVVERHPELLV
-94 DALATF
+94 ALGAF
-100 AARADSQVIVMM
+100 AARADSQVIAVMG
-112 VPSERDPALVR
+112 PAEREPALVET
-123 ALERRGVTVRDGV
+123 LERRGVAVRGGI

-145 TRTVL
+145 TRTVM
-150 VRAGSLRPDGNPPI
+150 VRAGTPRPDSNPPM
-164 DAAPTDDRPWLA
+164 DAAPADDRPWLV
-176 GMERLDDPRLA
+176 GMDRLDDPRLA

-207 PLALAVIAL
+207 PLALAVVAL
-216 LLRVEFVVDGLG
+216 LLRVEFVIDGLG
-228 RVFRTPRQQN
+228 RLFRSPRQQN
-238 ALQRAYD
+238 ALQRAYN
-245 ATWASRFIVTVVIA
+245 ATWPSRFVVTVVIA
-259 VALLAVLALVVA
+259 LVLLAVLGLVVA
-271 ITSRGIWRALGGE
+271 LTSRGIWRALGGE

-290 AGGASGTRPIAHA
+290 AGGPAGTRPIAHA
-303 QLELDGED
+303 QLEIDGVD
-311 ALDATRAALEA
+311 ALDATRAAVDA
-322 GSSGVIVGGSLVPE
+322 GASGVIVGGALVPE
-336 LTQLDAGFFACPG
+336 LTHLDTGFFACPG

-390 VAEADLPLATM
+390 LAEADLPLATM

-416 KAGDVH
+416 KAVHVH
-422 AELAAS
+422 AELVAS
-428 WPSGASWPPAPEVAA
+428 WPGGASWPPAPEVAA
-443 DRIGV
+443 DRIRV

-498 AIAGIGMIMLSRGI
+498 AIAGIGMIMLSRGV
-512 LRGQRRSWLVAVT
+512 LRGQRRSWLVAVG
-525 LLVASLALHLL
+525 LLIASLALHLL

-543 LVVCACVLTLLV
+543 LVVCAAVLTLLI

-562 ARTEPATLVTAF
+562 AQTERGTVVTAF
-574 VILAVGGVIAT
+574 VILAVGGVLAT
-585 LGGFLAVEV
+585 FGGFFAVEL

-602 LPAWPDVLLGSAER
+602 LPGWPEVLLGSAER
-616 LVGVQRVAFPR
+616 LVGVDWVAFPP

-634 ISLLAVGLSLI
+634 ISLLAVGISLI
-645 VVALYLLTRPV
+645 VVALFLLTRPV

-661 SSGRASMGRRAAEL
+661 SSGRAAMGRRAAEI

-735 SFRRYVDRNGWGL
+735 SFRHYVDRNGWGL

-777 DPRAFSLQGGKMK
+777 DPREFSLQGGKMK
-790 GLRQAVNRVERYGY
+790 GLRQAVNRVARYGY
-804 TVRFLDPARLE
+804 TVRFLDPARLD
-815 PEDAARMAEL
+815 PADAARMADL

-884 MRRDPGDHPNGL
+884 MRRDPGEHPNGL

-907 LKGMG
+907 LKEMGMK
-912 LRGLSLNFAALR
+912 GLSLNFAALR

-929 DTGDGV
+929 DNGDGV
-935 TQRVERWALRRL
+935 TQRVERLALRRL

-955 LWRFNAKYEPKWLP
+955 LWRFNAKYEPRWLP

-977 EQFVPVVLQ
+977 EQFVPVVVQ

-997 VIGRLLTTSVAKRSG
+997 VIGRLLTTSAAKRSG
-1012 PALPGEVVAAQ
+1012 PAVPEEVLAAQ
-1023 ERTGNGTP
+1023 EQASHD
-1031 PRKEAGT
+1031 EAARQE
-1038 AGAASVSDPRCPRC
+1038 AGAAP
-1052 GHPGVHHSRGDGG
+1052 HP
-1065 PCEGC
+1065 
-1070 DRCWSDEQRR
+1070 
-1080 DRPPHHIS
+1080 
-1088 TGGAT
+1088 

>member
-1 MGADADTGGE
+1 MGAEADTGVEAGP
-11 RAAATA
+11 AAD
-17 AGADRTL
+17 AGMDRTVP
-24 RVALGRRV
+24 VALGRRV
-32 EVIGDLL
+32 EVVGDLL

-45 DSSLAACRDI
+45 DSSRAACADI

-66 VVILCGRLVAPGCP
+66 IVILCGRLAAPSCQ
-80 DDPCGVVDRHPDLT
+80 DDPAVVVERHPELLV
-94 DALATF
+94 ALGAF
-100 AARADSQVIVMM
+100 AARADSQVIAVMG
-112 VPSERDPALVR
+112 PAEREPALVET
-123 ALERRGVTVRDGV
+123 LERRGVAVRGGI

-145 TRTVL
+145 TRTVI
-150 VRAGSLRPDGNPPI
+150 VRAGTPRPDSNPPM
-164 DAAPTDDRPWLA
+164 DAAPADDRPWLD
-176 GMERLDDPRLA
+176 GMDRLDDPRLA

-207 PLALAVIAL
+207 PLALAVVAL
-216 LLRVEFVVDGLG
+216 LLRVEFVIDGLG
-228 RVFRTPRQQN
+228 RLFRSPRQQN
-238 ALQRAYD
+238 ALQRAYN
-245 ATWASRFIVTVVIA
+245 ATWPSRFVVTVVIA
-259 VALLAVLALVVA
+259 LVLLAVLGLVVA
-271 ITSRGIWRALGGE
+271 LTSRGIWRALGGE

-290 AGGASGTRPIAHA
+290 AGGPAGTRPIAHA
-303 QLELDGED
+303 QLEIDGVD
-311 ALDATRAALEA
+311 ALDATRAAVDA
-322 GSSGVIVGGSLVPE
+322 GASGVIVGGALVPE
-336 LTQLDAGFFACPG
+336 LTHLDTGFFACPG

-390 VAEADLPLATM
+390 LAEADLPLATM

-416 KAGDVH
+416 KAVHVH
-422 AELAAS
+422 AELVAS
-428 WPSGASWPPAPEVAA
+428 WPGGASWPPAPEVAA
-443 DRIGV
+443 DRIRV

-498 AIAGIGMIMLSRGI
+498 AIAGIGMIMLSRGV
-512 LRGQRRSWLVAVT
+512 LRGQRRSWLVAVG
-525 LLVASLALHLL
+525 LLIASLALHLL

-543 LVVCACVLTLLV
+543 LVVCAAVLTLLI

-562 ARTEPATLVTAF
+562 AQTERGTVVTAF
-574 VILAVGGVIAT
+574 VILAVGGVLAT
-585 LGGFLAVEV
+585 FGGFFAVEL

-602 LPAWPDVLLGSAER
+602 LPGWPEVLLGSAER
-616 LVGVQRVAFPR
+616 LVGVDWVAFPP

-634 ISLLAVGLSLI
+634 ISLLAVGISLI
-645 VVALYLLTRPV
+645 VVALFLLTRPV

-661 SSGRASMGRRAAEL
+661 SSGRAAMGRRAAEI

-735 SFRRYVDRNGWGL
+735 SFRHYVDRNGWGL

-777 DPRAFSLQGGKMK
+777 DPREFSLQGGKMK
-790 GLRQAVNRVERYGY
+790 GLRQAVNRVARYGY
-804 TVRFLDPARLE
+804 TVRFLDPARLD
-815 PEDAARMAEL
+815 PADAARMADL

-884 MRRDPGDHPNGL
+884 MRRDPGEHPNGL

-907 LKGMG
+907 LKEMGMK
-912 LRGLSLNFAALR
+912 GLSLNFAALR

-929 DTGDGV
+929 DNGDGV

-955 LWRFNAKYEPKWLP
+955 LWRFNAKYEPRWLP

-977 EQFVPVVLQ
+977 EQFVPVVVQ

-997 VIGRLLTTSVAKRSG
+997 VIGRLLTTSAAKRSG
-1012 PALPGEVVAAQ
+1012 PAVPEEVLAAQ
-1023 ERTGNGTP
+1023 EQASHD
-1031 PRKEAGT
+1031 EAARQE
-1038 AGAASVSDPRCPRC
+1038 AGAAP
-1052 GHPGVHHSRGDGG
+1052 HP
-1065 PCEGC
+1065 
-1070 DRCWSDEQRR
+1070 
-1080 DRPPHHIS
+1080 
-1088 TGGAT
+1088 